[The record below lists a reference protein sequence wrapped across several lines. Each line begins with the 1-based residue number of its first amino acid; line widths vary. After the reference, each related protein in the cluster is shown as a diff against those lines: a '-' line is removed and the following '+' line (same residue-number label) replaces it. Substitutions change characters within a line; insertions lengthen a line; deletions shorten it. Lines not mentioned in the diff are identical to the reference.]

1 MREDIYGGL
10 KNALER
16 GVPLEIA
23 ITSFVNAGYKESD
36 VRAVARDVQAGVFPL
51 TQAATAAQMTK
62 PVTQLPQPSQQPR
75 PISTM
80 APKPQQ
86 VTQNMPASMSSRQP
100 QSMSMPPQKSP
111 QPSPQ
116 QVVSQPIQETLPRT
130 QTVMQR
136 PSYVR
141 RKPDFII
148 ILLAVLLALSV
159 LGFIASLIFKDQI
172 ATFLK
177 ALF

>member
-23 ITSFVNAGYKESD
+23 ITSFVNAGYKEAD

-62 PVTQLPQPSQQPR
+62 PVAQPIQTPQQPR

-80 APKPQQ
+80 TPKPQPMVQ
-86 VTQNMPASMSSRQP
+86 TSAPMPFRQSTNTLPQNS
-100 QSMSMPPQKSP
+100 PPSP
-111 QPSPQ
+111 QPA
-116 QVVSQPIQETLPRT
+116 VSQPIQETLPRT
-130 QTVMQR
+130 QTAMQR

-148 ILLAVLLALSV
+148 IVLAVLLALSV

>member
-23 ITSFVNAGYKESD
+23 ITSFVNAGYKEAD

-51 TQAATAAQMTK
+51 TQAATAAQMAK
-62 PVTQLPQPSQQPR
+62 PVAQPVQAPQQPR

-80 APKPQQ
+80 APKPQPIVQ
-86 VTQNMPASMSSRQP
+86 TSAPMPFRQSTNMLPQNN
-100 QSMSMPPQKSP
+100 PPSSP
-111 QPSPQ
+111 QPA
-116 QVVSQPIQETLPRT
+116 VSQPMQETLPRT
-130 QTVMQR
+130 QTAMQR
-136 PSYVR
+136 PSYIR